1 MTDSPL
7 IREKNRSDPLIVKIR
22 YQLLEEENNQAIM
35 RGIQIIQKTKN
46 KWTERNKL
54 TKLILGFPITKH

>member
-46 KWTERNKL
+46 K
-54 TKLILGFPITKH
+54 